1 MQPQPD
7 NYLEIKPVGRFS
19 LNVQEL
25 WQHREL
31 IYFFVWRDVKVKYKQ
46 TIIGL
51 MWVVVQ
57 PIALLTVFYFALHRS
72 IQSELV
78 YMSYPWYMLTGL
90 VLWQYFAVS
99 VSQSAESMIG
109 NANIIKKIYFPRL
122 IVPIAA
128 VGTALIDFLILFA
141 IVCILFLA
149 KGEMHWRSIPLLL
162 AGFGITTFAALGLG
176 CFLASANLKYRDVR
190 YALPFVLQ
198 MLLFTST
205 VFYPLHSANE
215 LWGKLKYVHPMNIAL
230 HSWRCAFSQ
239 EPVNVSIVGFGLMYS
254 LVILFVGIYYFR
266 KTEAF
271 FADIA

>member
-1 MQPQPD
+1 MQQELD

-19 LNVQEL
+19 LNIQEL

-46 TIIGL
+46 TLIGVL
-51 MWVVVQ
+51 WVLAQ
-57 PIALLTVFYFALHRS
+57 PLALLTVFYFALHRS
-72 IQSELV
+72 IQSDLGS
-78 YMSYPWYMLTGL
+78 MSYPLYMLTGL
-90 VLWQYFAVS
+90 VLWQFFAGS
-99 VSQSAESMIG
+99 VSQSAESMIA

-122 IVPIAA
+122 VVPIAA
-128 VGTALIDFLILFA
+128 IGTALIDFLILFA
-141 IVCILFLA
+141 IVCTLFLA
-149 KGEMHWRSIPLLL
+149 RGEMHWPSIPLIL
-162 AGFGITTFAALGLG
+162 AGFAITTFSAMGLG

-198 MLLFTST
+198 MMLFTST
-205 VFYPLHSANE
+205 VFYPLNSANE
-215 LWGKLKYVHPMNIAL
+215 LWGLLKYVHPMNIAL

-271 FADIA
+271 FADLA